1 MPSLGCGTCR
11 ARKVRCDQTLPK
23 CNRCIKAGRDCEGYG
38 LRLSWPR
45 HNDKRRAMVGPHSKT
60 RSKGIPLNHHRL
72 VNASSRD
79 MELHQMISK
88 LAQKYS
94 VGVDAVPDTPIKLVE
109 DTILARQAR
118 QATPFI
124 LLNSPATGVL
134 AELSPTNKILFQYF
148 VERASYSISTFG
160 KDAQRVPKIL
170 IRMALSDNTPSSTAV
185 LRSSIALASSHRDNE
200 VYATA
205 RSKVAAL
212 RALAKSLQGF
222 IGVSD
227 SACHIGAG
235 IILSTLEVQQSST
248 TSSHW
253 LWYACG
259 AAKLVKTSGLDEITT
274 DRDMTSLVGWVHY
287 FNTMAK
293 FSLRHWKPNF
303 VLDYSSLVDAG
314 FNTFHPAVCS
324 NGQPANLTGY
334 PHEILYLLTEVFN
347 SVTVA
352 SDPRSNTSEYIHR
365 LQTLD
370 CKLQSIAVHTTTGLE
385 IDNDQP
391 EFNMA
396 VELYRLSTLIYLRRA
411 SAGILDLNKNFIDWV
426 DQAFVL
432 LAHLPTCQW
441 AFPLF
446 IFGCEARDDARR
458 LILLDLIQRT
468 ADDGRYRSL
477 APIKRLIEIMWVQQ
491 DLLDDD
497 LDYVCKLGVILSSS
511 QKSVP
516 AFLYTISTSLTFLL
530 ILNQLLNMPSYLI
543 TGTSRGLGFEFVRQL
558 SADPNNTV
566 IGFARNKQATEEK
579 IEREMP
585 GRSNIHTIQGE
596 IENYESVKNL
606 IDETAKITGGSL
618 DYIIANAAIQSEW
631 SGYNP
636 IGALGSDPEKLEQEL
651 LDNFKINTVGNVHL
665 FNLALPLIREGQAK
679 KIIGISSGHADPDFI
694 TNFSIVEAAPY
705 SMSKGALNIAIAKFD
720 AQYRK
725 EGILFMAISPG
736 VVATKDMS
744 NVTEEQLKGFA
755 DMMAAFQVYAPNF
768 TGPISPEESVQR
780 VMSVVYKA
788 SIESGSGGQ
797 FVSHFGT
804 KQWL

>member
-212 RALAKSLQGF
+212 RALAKSLQGL

-274 DRDMTSLVGWVHY
+274 DRDMTSL
-287 FNTMAK
+287 
-293 FSLRHWKPNF
+293 
-303 VLDYSSLVDAG
+303 
-314 FNTFHPAVCS
+314 
-324 NGQPANLTGY
+324 
-334 PHEILYLLTEVFN
+334 
-347 SVTVA
+347 
-352 SDPRSNTSEYIHR
+352 
-365 LQTLD
+365 
-370 CKLQSIAVHTTTGLE
+370 
-385 IDNDQP
+385 
-391 EFNMA
+391 
-396 VELYRLSTLIYLRRA
+396 
-411 SAGILDLNKNFIDWV
+411 
-426 DQAFVL
+426 
-432 LAHLPTCQW
+432 
-441 AFPLF
+441 
-446 IFGCEARDDARR
+446 FG
-458 LILLDLIQRT
+458 
-468 ADDGRYRSL
+468 
-477 APIKRLIEIMWVQQ
+477 
-491 DLLDDD
+491 
-497 LDYVCKLGVILSSS
+497 
-511 QKSVP
+511 
-516 AFLYTISTSLTFLL
+516 
-530 ILNQLLNMPSYLI
+530 
-543 TGTSRGLGFEFVRQL
+543 
-558 SADPNNTV
+558 
-566 IGFARNKQATEEK
+566 
-579 IEREMP
+579 
-585 GRSNIHTIQGE
+585 
-596 IENYESVKNL
+596 
-606 IDETAKITGGSL
+606 
-618 DYIIANAAIQSEW
+618 
-631 SGYNP
+631 
-636 IGALGSDPEKLEQEL
+636 
-651 LDNFKINTVGNVHL
+651 
-665 FNLALPLIREGQAK
+665 
-679 KIIGISSGHADPDFI
+679 
-694 TNFSIVEAAPY
+694 
-705 SMSKGALNIAIAKFD
+705 
-720 AQYRK
+720 
-725 EGILFMAISPG
+725 
-736 VVATKDMS
+736 
-744 NVTEEQLKGFA
+744 
-755 DMMAAFQVYAPNF
+755 
-768 TGPISPEESVQR
+768 
-780 VMSVVYKA
+780 
-788 SIESGSGGQ
+788 
-797 FVSHFGT
+797 
-804 KQWL
+804 

>member
-11 ARKVRCDQTLPK
+11 
-23 CNRCIKAGRDCEGYG
+23 
-38 LRLSWPR
+38 
-45 HNDKRRAMVGPHSKT
+45 
-60 RSKGIPLNHHRL
+60 

-79 MELHQMISK
+79 MELHHMISK

-94 VGVDAVPDTPIKLVE
+94 VGVEAVVDTPIKLIE

-134 AELSPTNKILFQYF
+134 AELSPANKILFQYF

-170 IRMALSDNTPSSTAV
+170 IRMALSDSTPSSTAV
-185 LRSSIALASSHRDNE
+185 LKSSLALASFHRDNSF
-200 VYATA
+200 YATA

-235 IILSTLEVQQSST
+235 IILSTLEIQQSST

-259 AAKLVKTSGLDEITT
+259 AAKLVKISGLDEITT

-347 SVTVA
+347 PVTVA
-352 SDPRSNTSEYIHR
+352 SDPRYNTAEYVHR
-365 LQTLD
+365 LQSLD
-370 CKLQSIAVHTTTGLE
+370 SSLDL
-385 IDNDQP
+385 DDDQP

-411 SAGILDLNKNFIDWV
+411 SAGILDLDNNFIDWV

-441 AFPLF
+441 TFPLF
-446 IFGCEARDDARR
+446 IFGCEARVDGRR

-468 ADDGRYRSL
+468 TDDGRYRSL
-477 APIKRLIEIMWVQQ
+477 ASIKRLIEIMWVQQ

-516 AFLYTISTSLTFLL
+516 AFL
-530 ILNQLLNMPSYLI
+530 
-543 TGTSRGLGFEFVRQL
+543 
-558 SADPNNTV
+558 
-566 IGFARNKQATEEK
+566 
-579 IEREMP
+579 
-585 GRSNIHTIQGE
+585 
-596 IENYESVKNL
+596 
-606 IDETAKITGGSL
+606 
-618 DYIIANAAIQSEW
+618 
-631 SGYNP
+631 
-636 IGALGSDPEKLEQEL
+636 
-651 LDNFKINTVGNVHL
+651 
-665 FNLALPLIREGQAK
+665 
-679 KIIGISSGHADPDFI
+679 
-694 TNFSIVEAAPY
+694 
-705 SMSKGALNIAIAKFD
+705 
-720 AQYRK
+720 
-725 EGILFMAISPG
+725 
-736 VVATKDMS
+736 
-744 NVTEEQLKGFA
+744 
-755 DMMAAFQVYAPNF
+755 
-768 TGPISPEESVQR
+768 
-780 VMSVVYKA
+780 
-788 SIESGSGGQ
+788 
-797 FVSHFGT
+797 
-804 KQWL
+804 